1 MITYF
6 GSCVSS
12 STPQTTVV
20 TVTGNHTTRKASD
33 CFFLSSR
40 IVIVR
45 PFVRLYISLVSV
57 WWYILLVCCPPSQ
70 VIAMRDGMDKTK
82 YIKMKLLMWLFCVWH
97 DDDEDEAEDDDVPYK
112 TIDDWLIKS
121 FTCKTQG
128 YTTATATATT
138 TISNTIIVR
147 VSSHHPWFMGLYSQS
162 NASWPGQLK
171 NYLYKFLNH

>member
-1 MITYF
+1 
-6 GSCVSS
+6 
-12 STPQTTVV
+12 
-20 TVTGNHTTRKASD
+20 
-33 CFFLSSR
+33 
-40 IVIVR
+40 
-45 PFVRLYISLVSV
+45 
-57 WWYILLVCCPPSQ
+57 
-70 VIAMRDGMDKTK
+70 MDKTK

-97 DDDEDEAEDDDVPYK
+97 DDDEDEDEAEAEDDDVPYK

-121 FTCKTQG
+121 FTCKTQEG